1 MTIGGIL
8 REEREGDERKKLDAR
23 AAEETR
29 FQKTKTTSTNTSFL
43 NRDLLSQPPPPSA
56 LPPLLRKKNTLQDE
70 GRARYGAP
78 LRVTPFTHPE
88 SGEPW
93 GFDLDI
99 LSLSSTGNDGDPVS
113 ASLRIGFDDG
123 IVNKRQWVGRGT
135 DGFPKMEG
143 DETPIRG
150 KCFEI
155 RKVGD
160 GSVDADT
167 KVVIKNFCSM
177 LEQAVNK
184 YYAFGSCFSDDAT

>member
-1 MTIGGIL
+1 MPRPPFSLPSSTP
-8 REEREGDERKKLDAR
+8 K
-23 AAEETR
+23 
-29 FQKTKTTSTNTSFL
+29 TSTL
-43 NRDLLSQPPPPSA
+43 
-56 LPPLLRKKNTLQDE
+56 LQDE

-78 LRVTPFTHPE
+78 LRVTPFNHPE

-99 LSLSSTGNDGDPVS
+99 LSLSSSGNDGDPIS

-143 DETPIRG
+143 DETPVRG

-160 GSVDADT
+160 GAVDGDT
-167 KVVIKNFCSM
+167 KVVIRNFCSM